1 MELVK
6 MKRFKRPI
14 LYIGGIVFLLG
25 IWFILSTI
33 FDVNSMVFP
42 NPFVTIKRMFE
53 LLGEKLTY
61 KYLGFSL
68 LRLLIG
74 FAISFVVAF
83 LLGMIV
89 NNNDSL
95 YDFFTPA
102 ITFLKAA
109 PTATFVFLFIILSGA
124 KNAPVYVVF
133 TITMPILYESIVSA
147 FRNTDKAVIAAA
159 QIDGANRFK
168 RMIFVQIP
176 LGIPFIALGVASTF
190 AMAFKIE
197 IMAEIITGFTN
208 GGLGSLIHNAQLINP
223 TDLTDMFAYS
233 LMAIILVLLVTLVT
247 TALKKKNTPIK
258 RHRDMFKGH
267 N

>member
-1 MELVK
+1 
-6 MKRFKRPI
+6 MKQFKRPI
-14 LYIGGIVFLLG
+14 LYISGIVFLLG
-25 IWFILSTI
+25 IWLILSTI

-53 LLGEKLTY
+53 LLGESSTY

-74 FAISFVVAF
+74 FVISFITAF

-89 NNNDSL
+89 NNNDDL
-95 YDFFTPA
+95 YDFFTP
-102 ITFLKAA
+102 IMTFLKAA

-133 TITMPILYESIVSA
+133 TVTMPILYESIVSA

-159 QIDGANRFK
+159 QIDGAKRFK
-168 RMIFVQIP
+168 RMIFIQIP
-176 LGIPFIALGVASTF
+176 LGIPFIVLGVASTF

-208 GGLGSLIHNAQLINP
+208 GGLGSMIHNAQLVNP

-233 LMAIILVLLVTLVT
+233 LMAIILVLFVTFAST
-247 TALKKKNTPIK
+247 IMKKRNIK
-258 RHRDMFKGH
+258 VKRNRDTYKS
-267 N
+267 NN